1 MIQNIL
7 KTMDKHLKAVEK
19 CKTMEDFNKLLPSRT
34 NIIKQ
39 SNKLG
44 YGDMATE
51 FMYKCI
57 TVKFNILSNRK

>member
-7 KTMDKHLKAVEK
+7 IAMDKHLKAVEK
-19 CKTMEDFNKLLPSRT
+19 CKTMQDFNKLLPSRA

-39 SNKLG
+39 SDKLG
-44 YGDMATE
+44 YKSEAFG

-57 TVKFNILSNRK
+57 STKFNILSNRK